1 MGVYVYCVIRLLGL
15 CGFNELARHF
25 IAVWTA
31 GILGAD
37 GYLTF
42 STGKAVA
49 NASHVHA
56 YSLRNARRQR
66 GGTAVSHFL
75 IYRDMGVHRALGLS
89 AAFPD
94 VFANAQQYAYGQLVI
109 QESALYV
116 PALCYPR
123 PGLKANYV
131 PNLYA
136 EPSGI
141 LCGLHLPSALELVG
155 GWALYKLYR
164 TRWWDYTDK
173 PFNIGGYVCLEFSL
187 MWGVGAMVM
196 IKAIHP
202 TIAALVN
209 IIPPL
214 VGFVLM
220 CLLYA
225 VYAADVVATAIAASD
240 LAQELDALEKVAD
253 SMHAVSDAM
262 TEILGTTA
270 LDMDQKMDESRLQL
284 KLAAAEARDS
294 YDKLSP
300 REAASTMRTR
310 ADEAM
315 EAARRASQTARLN
328 AAEAAK
334 AVKLAAQG
342 KAEQTTAFLQL
353 EQLKEELAAR
363 AQVMQART
371 RRGTHLLGKGRMLR
385 AYPKLK
391 HGQSN
396 RSLSSLL
403 EQLEDEYPDS
413 FNGFGIQ

>member
-1 MGVYVYCVIRLLGL
+1 MSFFLNTTV
-15 CGFNELARHF
+15 CGFTLYQILAF
-25 IAVWTA
+25 
-31 GILGAD
+31 
-37 GYLTF
+37 
-42 STGKAVA
+42 
-49 NASHVHA
+49 
-56 YSLRNARRQR
+56 
-66 GGTAVSHFL
+66 FL
-75 IYRDMGVHRALGLS
+75 IYSCLGWCLEVIY
-89 AAFPD
+89 AA
-94 VFANAQQYAYGQLVI
+94 VSTGQLVNRGFLNGPVCPI
-109 QESALYV
+109 YGFGMIIVLFTLSPLADNLLLLYLGGV
-116 PALCYPR
+116 
-123 PGLKANYV
+123 
-131 PNLYA
+131 
-136 EPSGI
+136 I
-141 LCGLHLPSALELVG
+141 LPSVLELVG
-155 GWALYKLYR
+155 GWALYKLYH
-164 TRWWDYTDK
+164 TRWWDYSDF
-173 PFNIGGYVCLEFSL
+173 PFNIGGYICLEFSL
-187 MWGVGAMVM
+187 LWGVGTVVVMKAVHPVIAGFVEMVPQM
-196 IKAIHP
+196 
-202 TIAALVN
+202 
-209 IIPPL
+209 

-220 CLLYA
+220 CILYA
-225 VYAADVVATAIAASD
+225 CYAADVVVTAFAASD
-240 LAQELDALEKVAD
+240 LARELDALEKVAD

-262 TEILGTTA
+262 TELLGTTA
-270 LDMDQKMDESRLQL
+270 MTADQKMDESRLQL

-385 AYPKLK
+385 AYPRLK
-391 HGQSN
+391 HGQNN